1 MPLSEQEQRMLD
13 EMERQLM
20 GHDAD
25 VVSAPAPGRAL
36 SYRNLTWGAV
46 LVVAGIIGLIA
57 GVAVGGGWTIVIG
70 ALSFVV
76 MVVGVVVA
84 STPAKRLTPVAD
96 ASRPQAGSAEPSLM
110 DRLNERWDRREQ

>member
-20 GHDAD
+20 GNDAD
-25 VVSAPAPGRAL
+25 VVSAPSAGRAL
-36 SYRNLTWGAV
+36 SYRNLTWGAL
-46 LVVAGIIGLIA
+46 LVVAGLIGLVG
-57 GVAVGGGWTIVIG
+57 GVAVSGGVGIAIG
-70 ALSFVV
+70 AVAFLV

-84 STPAKRLTPVAD
+84 STPAKGGAVSDPKRSQ
-96 ASRPQAGSAEPSLM
+96 SRGDESSLM

>member
-20 GHDAD
+20 GNDAD

-46 LVVAGIIGLIA
+46 LVVAGIIGLIG
-57 GVAVGGGWTIVIG
+57 GVSVSGGWGIAIG
-70 ALSFVV
+70 ALSFLV
-76 MVVGVVVA
+76 MVVGVVFA
-84 STPAKRLTPVAD
+84 STPVKGAAA
-96 ASRPQAGSAEPSLM
+96 ASDPTSPRSAAEESSLM